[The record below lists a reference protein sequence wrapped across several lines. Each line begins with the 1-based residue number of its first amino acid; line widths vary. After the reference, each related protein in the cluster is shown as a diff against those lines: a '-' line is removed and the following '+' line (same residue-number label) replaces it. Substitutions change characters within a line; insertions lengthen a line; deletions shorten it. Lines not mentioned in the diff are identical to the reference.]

1 MIGKFL
7 RPNKVELYSLFK
19 LLYLLCKNFFF
30 IAIFCL
36 KKKDNTGEK
45 TFSFILIEKT
55 ILDYY
60 ENLKFVDEKSFKL
73 Q

>member
-1 MIGKFL
+1 MLKNYFL
-7 RPNKVELYSLFK
+7 ILQYFVK
-19 LLYLLCKNFFF
+19 
-30 IAIFCL
+30 